1 MEGGTLCRWSTPI
14 FIMKL
19 KANTSLMIII
29 AAAILLQMIS
39 AVQYYYTRNLLAD
52 ELEKRAESEIT
63 TKAIVV
69 KNTLNLAEN
78 SLNGHIWDL
87 KRNLLHPDSSYSVM
101 ELVLRSHPNLTGCW
115 VAYVPNYFPEKG
127 RLFEPFVWW
136 DHGVIKH
143 AEIAAEGRDYTQNR
157 YYKAVYASNTP
168 MWTDL
173 YQDVVSGLNLV
184 TYVLPVHDEK
194 GNIVAMFGLDMST
207 EQLGDTL
214 NYRHI
219 YPSSYNFLLTE
230 KGELLAGPKHTH
242 EKKVAE
248 MAHIIS
254 QINDSTV
261 KKSLSNSGRST
272 VFPIKDAD
280 GDAGMV
286 YYANFKGRPKWQIAV
301 VCYDKEVYAKLVKM
315 RHNIGVLML
324 LGLLVLG
331 LIIAR
336 FAKNDRKLQKANLQ
350 QERIGSEL
358 RIATSIQKEM
368 LPRSFS
374 LARDDIDIFGSLTPA
389 REVGGDLYD
398 FFVRDEKLFFCIGDV
413 SGKGV
418 PSAIVMAV
426 IHAMF
431 RMASAHENNPARIMQ
446 TINETACERND
457 SNIFVTMFIGVLDL
471 PTGHLRYCNAGH
483 DKPVIMENG
492 QWTIEDC
499 KANLPI
505 GLFED
510 FKYVMEETML
520 DNHATLFLYT
530 DGLTEAKNLERKQ
543 FGLDR
548 VMAVLEESGKRRE
561 EREMSAAEYS
571 PSTFHLPL
579 SSKVVERMKQE
590 VVKFC
595 RGAEQSDDLTMLA
608 IRYEKVSREMVLEE
622 SLLLQNDVKQ
632 VKTLNAFVQQVTGRL
647 GIEAK
652 IAKEIKLA
660 VEEAVVNVMDY
671 AYPIGQTGDI
681 DVQAMSDGQWLKF
694 VITDSG
700 VAFDPTEKE
709 KADTTLSAEDRPIG
723 GMGILL
729 VRELMDSINYERT
742 DGKNV
747 LSLKKKIVKNE

>member
-1 MEGGTLCRWSTPI
+1 
-14 FIMKL
+14 MKL
-19 KANTSLMIII
+19 KTNTGLIIII
-29 AAAILLQMIS
+29 AAAILLQAIL
-39 AVQYYYTRNLLAD
+39 AVQYYYTRSLLAD

-63 TKAIVV
+63 MKAIII

-78 SLNGHIWDL
+78 SLKGHIWDL
-87 KRNLLHPDSSYSVM
+87 KRNLFQPDSSYSVM
-101 ELVLRSHPNLTGCW
+101 EWVLKSHPNLTGCW
-115 VAYVPNYFPEKG
+115 IAYVPNYFPEKG

-136 DHGVIKH
+136 DHGEIKH

-173 YQDVVSGLNLV
+173 YEDIVSGLKLV
-184 TYVLPVHDEK
+184 TYILPIHDDK
-194 GNIVAMFGLDMST
+194 GDLVAMFGLDMST

-214 NYRHI
+214 NHRHI

-230 KGELLAGPKHTH
+230 KGQLVAGPKHTR

-248 MAHIIS
+248 MVHIIS

-261 KKSLSNSGRST
+261 EKSLSNSGRST

-280 GDAGMV
+280 GDEGMV

-301 VCYDKEVYAKLVKM
+301 VCYDKEVYAKLIKM
-315 RHNIGVLML
+315 RRTMGFMTL
-324 LGLLVLG
+324 LALLVLAMV
-331 LIIAR
+331 IAR
-336 FAKNDRKLQKANLQ
+336 FAKSDRKLQKANLQ

-358 RIATSIQKEM
+358 RIATNIQKDM

-374 LARDDIDIFGSLTPA
+374 LSRDDIDIFGSLTPA

-426 IHAMF
+426 VHTMF
-431 RMASAHENNPARIMQ
+431 RMASTKENNPARIMQ
-446 TINETACERND
+446 TINETACEGNE
-457 SNIFVTMFIGVLDL
+457 SNMFVTLFIGVLDL
-471 PTGHLRYCNAGH
+471 PTGRLRYCNAGH
-483 DKPVIMENG
+483 DKPI
-492 QWTIEDC
+492 IISEDITTALQA

-510 FKYVMEETML
+510 YKYVMEETML
-520 DNHATLFLYT
+520 DDHAMLFLYT

-548 VMAVLEESGKRRE
+548 VMAVIEGKEKDNLSLKPEE
-561 EREMSAAEYS
+561 
-571 PSTFHLPL
+571 L
-579 SSKVVERMKQE
+579 VEQMKQE

-608 IRYEKVSREMVLEE
+608 IRYEKNNRKTVLEE
-622 SLLLQNDVKQ
+622 TLLLQNDVKQ
-632 VKTLNAFVQQVTGRL
+632 VKELIAFVKQVTERL
-647 GIEAK
+647 GINVKQAK
-652 IAKEIKLA
+652 QIRLA
-660 VEEAVVNVMDY
+660 VEEAVVNVINY
-671 AYPIGQTGDI
+671 AYLPEITGNI
-681 DVQAMSDGQWLKF
+681 DVQAISDGQWLKF
-694 VITDSG
+694 VITDNG

-747 LSLKKKIVKNE
+747 LTLKKRIVNNE

>member
-1 MEGGTLCRWSTPI
+1 
-14 FIMKL
+14 
-19 KANTSLMIII
+19 MIII
-29 AAAILLQMIS
+29 AAAILLQAIL
-39 AVQYYYTRNLLAD
+39 AVQYYYTRSLLAD

-63 TKAIVV
+63 MKAIII

-78 SLNGHIWDL
+78 SLKGHIWDL
-87 KRNLLHPDSSYSVM
+87 KRNLFQPDSSYSVM
-101 ELVLRSHPNLTGCW
+101 EWVLKSHPNLTGCW
-115 VAYVPNYFPEKG
+115 IAYVPNYFPEKG

-136 DHGVIKH
+136 DHGEIKH

-173 YQDVVSGLNLV
+173 YEDIVSGLKLV
-184 TYVLPVHDEK
+184 TYILPIHDDK
-194 GNIVAMFGLDMST
+194 GDLVAMFGLDMST

-214 NYRHI
+214 NHRHI

-230 KGELLAGPKHTH
+230 KGQLVAGPKHTR

-248 MAHIIS
+248 MVHIIS

-261 KKSLSNSGRST
+261 EKSLSNSGRST

-280 GDAGMV
+280 GDEGMV

-301 VCYDKEVYAKLVKM
+301 VCYDKEVYAKLIKM
-315 RHNIGVLML
+315 RRTMGFMTL
-324 LGLLVLG
+324 LALLVLAMV
-331 LIIAR
+331 IAR
-336 FAKNDRKLQKANLQ
+336 FAKSDRKLQKANLQ

-358 RIATSIQKEM
+358 RIATNIQKDM

-374 LARDDIDIFGSLTPA
+374 LSRDDIDIFGSLTPA

-426 IHAMF
+426 VHTMF
-431 RMASAHENNPARIMQ
+431 RMASTKENNPARIMQ
-446 TINETACERND
+446 TINETACEGNE
-457 SNIFVTMFIGVLDL
+457 SNMFVTLFIGVLDL
-471 PTGHLRYCNAGH
+471 PTGRLRYCNAGH
-483 DKPVIMENG
+483 DKPI
-492 QWTIEDC
+492 IISEDITTALQA

-510 FKYVMEETML
+510 YKYVMEETML
-520 DNHATLFLYT
+520 DDHAMLFLYT

-548 VMAVLEESGKRRE
+548 VMAVIEGKEKDNLSLKPEE
-561 EREMSAAEYS
+561 
-571 PSTFHLPL
+571 L
-579 SSKVVERMKQE
+579 VEQMKQE

-608 IRYEKVSREMVLEE
+608 IRYEKNNRKTVLEE
-622 SLLLQNDVKQ
+622 TLLLQNDVKQ
-632 VKTLNAFVQQVTGRL
+632 VKELIAFVKQVTERL
-647 GIEAK
+647 GINVKQAK
-652 IAKEIKLA
+652 QIRLA
-660 VEEAVVNVMDY
+660 VEEAVVNVINY
-671 AYPIGQTGDI
+671 AYLPEITGNI
-681 DVQAMSDGQWLKF
+681 DVQAISDGQWLKF
-694 VITDSG
+694 VITDNG

-747 LSLKKKIVKNE
+747 LTLKKRIVNNE

>member
-1 MEGGTLCRWSTPI
+1 
-14 FIMKL
+14 
-19 KANTSLMIII
+19 MIII

-39 AVQYYYTRNLLAD
+39 AVQYYYTRSLLAD

-63 TKAIVV
+63 MKAIIA
-69 KNTLNLAEN
+69 KNTLNMAEN

-87 KRNLLHPDSSYSVM
+87 KRNLFHPDSSYSVM

-136 DHGVIKH
+136 ENGEIKR
-143 AEIAAEGRDYTQNR
+143 AEIGAEGRDYTQNR
-157 YYKAVYASNTP
+157 YYKAVCESDTP

-173 YQDVVSGLNLV
+173 YEDIVSGLKLV
-184 TYVLPVHDEK
+184 TYILPVHDGK

-207 EQLGDTL
+207 EHLGDTL

-219 YPSSYNFLLTE
+219 YPSSYNFILTE
-230 KGELLAGPKHTH
+230 KGQLIAGPKHTR

-248 MAHIIS
+248 MEHIIN

-261 KKSLSNSGRST
+261 KKSLSNSGRTT

-280 GDAGMV
+280 GDEGTV
-286 YYANFKGRPKWQIAV
+286 FYAFFKGKPHWQIAV
-301 VCYDKEVYAKLVKM
+301 VCYDKEVYGKLKKM
-315 RHNIGVLML
+315 RLGVGL
-324 LGLLVLG
+324 LLLAGLLVLA
-331 LIIAR
+331 LIITR
-336 FAKNDRKLQKANLQ
+336 FAKNANKLQKAKVE

-358 RIATSIQKEM
+358 RIAKNIQREM

-374 LARDDIDIFGSLTPA
+374 LGRDDIDVFGSLTPA
-389 REVGGDLYD
+389 REVGGDLFD

-426 IHAMF
+426 IHALF
-431 RMASAHENNPARIMQ
+431 RMASAHENNPARVMQ

-457 SNIFVTMFIGVLDL
+457 SNVFVTLFIGVLDL

-483 DKPVIMENG
+483 DKPVILKNG
-492 QWTIEDC
+492 QWTIESC
-499 KANLPI
+499 KANIPV
-505 GLFED
+505 GLFKD
-510 FKYVMEETML
+510 FKYVMEETMIE
-520 DNHATLFLYT
+520 DHEMLFLYT

-548 VMAVLEESGKRRE
+548 VMAVLEGHQADRSNE
-561 EREMSAAEYS
+561 
-571 PSTFHLPL
+571 
-579 SSKVVERMKQE
+579 VVERMKQE
-590 VVKFC
+590 VVQFC
-595 RGAEQSDDLTMLA
+595 HGAEPSDDLTLLA
-608 IRYEKVSREMVLEE
+608 IRYEKVHHEKVLED
-622 SLLLQNDVKQ
+622 SIVLQNNVRQ
-632 VKTLNAFVQQVTGRL
+632 VKVLNAFVLQVTEQL
-647 GIEAK
+647 GIDTK
-652 IAKEIKLA
+652 TGKQIKLA
-660 VEEAVVNVMDY
+660 VEEAVVNVIDY
-671 AYPIGQTGDI
+671 AYPPEVTGDI
-681 DVQAMSDGQWLKF
+681 VIQATSDGQWLQF
-694 VITDSG
+694 VITDNG

-709 KADTTLSAEDRPIG
+709 KADTTLSVEDRPIG

-729 VRELMDSINYERT
+729 VRELMDSINYERS

-747 LSLKKKIVKNE
+747 LTLKKRLIIKS

>member
-1 MEGGTLCRWSTPI
+1 
-14 FIMKL
+14 MKL
-19 KANTSLMIII
+19 KANTSLIIII

-63 TKAIVV
+63 MKAIIA
-69 KNTLNLAEN
+69 KNTLNMAEN

-101 ELVLRSHPNLTGCW
+101 ELVLKSHPNLTGCW

-136 DHGVIKH
+136 DNGEIKH
-143 AEIAAEGRDYTQNR
+143 AEIGAAGRDYTENR
-157 YYKAVYASNTP
+157 YYKAVYASDTP

-173 YQDVVSGLNLV
+173 YEDVVSGLKLV
-184 TYVLPVHDEK
+184 TYVLPVHDGK
-194 GNIVAMFGLDMST
+194 GKIVAMFGLDMST
-207 EQLGDTL
+207 EHLGDTL

-230 KGELLAGPKHTH
+230 NGQLIAGPKHTR

-248 MAHIIS
+248 MEHIIN

-261 KKSLSNSGRST
+261 EKSPSNSGRSK
-272 VFPIKDAD
+272 VFRIKDAD
-280 GDAGMV
+280 GDEGMV
-286 YYANFKGRPKWQIAV
+286 LYAHFKGEPHWQIAV
-301 VCYDKEVYAKLVKM
+301 VCYDKEVYGKLGKM
-315 RHNIGVLML
+315 RRTIGILMM

-336 FAKNDRKLQKANLQ
+336 FAKNDRKLQKAKLE

-358 RIATSIQKEM
+358 RIATGIQNEM
-368 LPRSFS
+368 LPRSFN
-374 LARDDIDIFGSLTPA
+374 LGRDDLDVFGSLTPA
-389 REVGGDLYD
+389 REVGGDLFD
-398 FFVRDEKLFFCIGDV
+398 FFIRDEKLFFCIGDV

-431 RMASAHENNPARIMQ
+431 RMASAHENHPARIMQ
-446 TINETACERND
+446 TVNEAACERND

-483 DKPVIMENG
+483 DRPVILENG

-505 GLFED
+505 GLFEN
-510 FKYVMEETML
+510 FKYEMEERAL
-520 DNHATLFLYT
+520 DNHAMLFLYT
-530 DGLTEAKNLERKQ
+530 DGLTEAKNVERKQ

-548 VMAVLEESGKRRE
+548 IMAMLGARSQETGVRSQEL
-561 EREMSAAEYS
+561 
-571 PSTFHLPL
+571 
-579 SSKVVERMKQE
+579 VERMKQE
-590 VVKFC
+590 VAEFC

-608 IRYEKVSREMVLEE
+608 IRYEKVSREIVLDE
-622 SLLLQNDVKQ
+622 SIVLQNDVRQ
-632 VKTLNAFVQQVTGRL
+632 VKTLNAFVVQVTERL

-652 IAKEIKLA
+652 IAKQIKLA

-671 AYPIGQTGDI
+671 AYPPEVTADI
-681 DVQAMSDGQWLKF
+681 DVQAKSDGKWLKF

-747 LSLKKKIVKNE
+747 LSLKKKLV

>member
-1 MEGGTLCRWSTPI
+1 
-14 FIMKL
+14 MKL
-19 KANTSLMIII
+19 KTNTSLIIII
-29 AAAILLQMIS
+29 AAAILLQGLS
-39 AVQYYYTRNLLAD
+39 AVQYYYTRSLLAD
-52 ELEKRAESEIT
+52 ELEKRAESELSI
-63 TKAIVV
+63 KAVIV

-78 SLNGHIWDL
+78 SLNGHIWDM

-136 DHGVIKH
+136 DHGEIKH

-157 YYKAVYASNTP
+157 YYKAVIASDAP

-184 TYVLPVHDEK
+184 TYMVPIHDGK
-194 GNIVAMFGLDMST
+194 GDLVAMFGLDMST

-230 KGELLAGPKHTH
+230 KGQLLAGPKHTK
-242 EKKVAE
+242 EKKVQE

-254 QINDSTV
+254 LINDSTTE
-261 KKSLSNSGRST
+261 KSLSDSRRSF

-280 GDAGMV
+280 GDEGQV
-286 YYANFKGRPKWQIAV
+286 FYANLKGDPKWKIAL
-301 VCYDKEVYAKLVKM
+301 VCYDKEVFAQLKKM
-315 RHNIGVLML
+315 RRTIGFLML
-324 LGLLVLG
+324 LALLALG

-336 FAKNDRKLQKANLQ
+336 YVKNNQKLQQANLK

-358 RIATSIQKEM
+358 RIATNIQKEM
-368 LPRSFS
+368 LPRSFA

-426 IHAMF
+426 IHTMF
-431 RMASAHENNPARIMQ
+431 RMASAHENNPAKIMQ
-446 TINETACERND
+446 TINETACEGNE
-457 SNIFVTMFIGVLDL
+457 SNMFVTMFIGVLDL

-483 DKPVIMENG
+483 DRPVVVGGEVLA
-492 QWTIEDC
+492 E
-499 KANLPI
+499 KANIPV
-505 GLFED
+505 GLFAD
-510 FKYVMEETML
+510 FKYVMEETTIADGAM
-520 DNHATLFLYT
+520 LFLYT
-530 DGLTEAKNLERKQ
+530 DGLTEAKNLERQQ
-543 FGLDR
+543 FGLPR
-548 VMAVLEESGKRRE
+548 VMAML
-561 EREMSAAEYS
+561 ADCPPDA
-571 PSTFHLPL
+571 PQL
-579 SSKVVERMKQE
+579 VEQMKQA
-590 VVKFC
+590 VQTFC
-595 RGAEQSDDLTMLA
+595 RGAEQSDDLTLLA
-608 IRYEKVSREMVLEE
+608 IRYMKVNHEAVLEE
-622 SLLLQNDVKQ
+622 SLVLQNDVRQ
-632 VKTLNAFVQQVTGRL
+632 VKTLNAFVKQVTERL
-647 GIEAK
+647 GIEASL
-652 IAKEIKLA
+652 AKQIQLA

-671 AYPIGQTGDI
+671 AYPVDQTGDI

-694 VITDSG
+694 VITDRG
-700 VAFDPTEKE
+700 VAFDPTEKQ
-709 KADTTLSAEDRPIG
+709 KADTTLSAEDRPVG

-747 LSLKKKIVKNE
+747 LTLKKKM

>member
-101 ELVLRSHPNLTGCW
+101 ELVLKSHPNLTGCW
-115 VAYVPNYFPEKG
+115 VAYVPYYFPEKG

-136 DHGVIKH
+136 ENGEIKR
-143 AEIAAEGRDYTQNR
+143 AEIGAEGRDYTQNR
-157 YYKAVYASNTP
+157 YYKAVCESDTP

-173 YQDVVSGLNLV
+173 YEDVVSGMKLV
-184 TYVLPVHDEK
+184 TYILPVHDGK
-194 GNIVAMFGLDMST
+194 GDFVAMFGLDMST

-219 YPSSYNFLLTE
+219 YPSSYDFILTE
-230 KGELLAGPKHTH
+230 KGELIAGPKHTR

-248 MAHIIS
+248 MGHIIS

-261 KKSLSNSGRST
+261 KKSPSNSGRTT

-280 GDAGMV
+280 GDEGTV
-286 YYANFKGRPKWQIAV
+286 FYAFFKGQPHWQIAV
-301 VCYDKEVYAKLVKM
+301 VCYDKEVYAKLRKM
-315 RHNIGVLML
+315 RLGV
-324 LGLLVLG
+324 GLLLLAGLFVLG
-331 LIIAR
+331 WIITR
-336 FAKNDRKLQKANLQ
+336 FVRNDRKLQKAKLE

-358 RIATSIQKEM
+358 RIATHIQNEM

-374 LARDDIDIFGSLTPA
+374 LGREDLEVYGSLTPA
-389 REVGGDLYD
+389 REVGGDLFD
-398 FFVRDEKLFFCIGDV
+398 FFIRDEKLFFCIGDV

-446 TINETACERND
+446 TINETACERNE

-471 PTGHLRYCNAGH
+471 PTGRLRYCNAGH
-483 DKPVIMENG
+483 DKPLLMENG
-492 QWTIEDC
+492 QWKIENC
-499 KANLPI
+499 KANIPI

-520 DNHATLFLYT
+520 DDHAMLFLYT
-530 DGLTEAKNLERKQ
+530 DGLTEAMNVERKQ
-543 FGLDR
+543 FGLER
-548 VMAVLEESGKRRE
+548 VMMTLESGDRSQE
-561 EREMSAAEYS
+561 I
-571 PSTFHLPL
+571 
-579 SSKVVERMKQE
+579 VERMKQE
-590 VVKFC
+590 VETFC
-595 RGAEQSDDLTMLA
+595 RGAEQSDDLTLFA
-608 IRYEKVSREMVLEE
+608 IRYEKIRREKVLEE
-622 SLLLQNDVKQ
+622 SLTLQNDVKQ
-632 VKTLNAFVQQVTGRL
+632 VKTLNAFVLQVTERM
-647 GIEAK
+647 GIDTK

-671 AYPIGQTGDI
+671 AYPIGTTGDI

-747 LSLKKKIVKNE
+747 LTLKKKIVNS